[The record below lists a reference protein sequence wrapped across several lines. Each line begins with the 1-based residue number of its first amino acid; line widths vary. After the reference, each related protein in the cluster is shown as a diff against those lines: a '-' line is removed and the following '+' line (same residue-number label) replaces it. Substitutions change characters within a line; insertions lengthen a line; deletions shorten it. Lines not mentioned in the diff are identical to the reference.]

1 MRRFLTLT
9 LFAALAATRLG
20 AQTPGDTVRLSLDEA
35 VQRALASGEEMRT
48 ARAQV
53 REANGQ
59 VTEAWSAALPQVT
72 ANVLYTRQFSSIFEG
87 QRTSGT
93 TTSDS
98 VFNQLLDFFKNTGF
112 GSANAWNVELRASQ
126 LLWSSGKV
134 GAALKAAKAYRR
146 GASATADETAGDI
159 AFRVKRAYLDAGL
172 AARMVEISRAGLDQA
187 REHLTQVTRFQ
198 LAGTRAEY
206 DLLRAQ
212 VDVANQEPLVVEAQ
226 NNLALA
232 LLEVRRLV
240 NVPADRPLELTTPL
254 VSTDGTLPVAM
265 LDSLGAPG
273 RSAVAAAEAAVSVR
287 EQAVKVARADRLPVL
302 SVAST
307 LSHQAFPLQVSP
319 FDARFRQNWN
329 AEVRLSVPIF
339 LGFRTVGAVER
350 AQAVLEQTRAQR
362 DQVIEQVALD
372 VEQAKAELERSQ
384 SLVAAR
390 RVTVRQAQ
398 RAQHLAT
405 VRYANGM
412 STQLEVTDARLLAQQ
427 AETNEVRA
435 TRDYLFALAQLE
447 HALGRPVPVQV
458 RQLEQIANVNP
469 LKGQQP

>member
-1 MRRFLTLT
+1 MGRLLAGM
-9 LFAALAATRLG
+9 LLAAVAATQVG
-20 AQTPGDTVRLSLDEA
+20 AQSPAAPVRLSLDEA

-59 VTEAWSAALPQVT
+59 VTEAWAAALPQVT
-72 ANVLYTRQFSSIFEG
+72 SSVVYTRQFASIFEG
-87 QRTSGT
+87 QQSSGT
-93 TTSDS
+93 TTADS
-98 VFNQLLDFFKNTGF
+98 VFNDLLDFFKNTGF

-134 GAALKAAKAYRR
+134 GAALRAAKAYRR

-172 AARMVEISRAGLDQA
+172 AARLVEISRAGLGQA
-187 REHLTQVTRFQ
+187 REHLAQVQRYQ
-198 LAGTRAEY
+198 LAGARAEY

-212 VDVANQEPLVVEAQ
+212 VDVANQEPVVVEAE
-226 NNLALA
+226 NGLALA
-232 LLEVRRLV
+232 LLELRRLV
-240 NVPADRPLELTTPL
+240 NVPADRSLELTTPL
-254 VSTDGTLPVAM
+254 VSPDGTLPVAL
-265 LDSLGAPG
+265 LDSLGTPG
-273 RSAVAAAEAAVSVR
+273 RAAVTAAEAAVAVR

-302 SVAST
+302 AVAST
-307 LSHQAFPLQVSP
+307 LSHQAFPDQVTP
-319 FDARFRQNWN
+319 FDTRFRRNWN
-329 AEVRLSVPIF
+329 AEVRLSIPIF
-339 LGFRTVGAVER
+339 LGLRTVGAVER

-372 VEQAKAELERSQ
+372 VAHARAELERAR
-384 SLVAAR
+384 SLIAAR
-390 RVTVRQAQ
+390 RVTVRQAR

-447 HALGRPVPVQV
+447 HAVGRPVPVQA
-458 RQLEQIANVNP
+458 RQVERIANVNQ
-469 LKGQQP
+469 LEGKQP